1 MRITIA
7 LFISLFLIIDVEA
20 QQKVI
25 QLYNGAA
32 PGSENL
38 TYNEK
43 ITADSN
49 LVYNVSHPTLTVYS
63 PDPNITTGTAI
74 IVCPGGGFYIHAIKV
89 EGTQVADYLT
99 KKGITVFLLKYRLGQ
114 SITDSPG
121 KELEAAMQKNDF
133 EEKVKPLVQNA
144 IADGHAA
151 IQYVRTHAAEYKIA
165 PDRIGIIGFSAGGT
179 VTAGSA
185 FNYTPGNRPDFV
197 APIYAYMPAYL
208 RGNIASDAP
217 PVFLVAASDDPL
229 GLATHSVEVYTNW
242 LNAKHSAEL
251 HLYTKG
257 GHGFGMQ
264 KQNIPTDAWIDRFGE
279 WLGFL
284 GLLKPVDP
292 KVAANL
298 ESQEKLKQYQADL
311 LKKDWANIGFYE
323 KANSQVSPPAPGE
336 KRVVFMGNSITQV
349 WRGWDGNPLLE
360 ILKGMGDSA
369 FFVGR
374 PYYNRGIGGQTTG
387 QMLVRFREDVINLK
401 PGVVVIM
408 AGINDIAENNG
419 PSKLEDV
426 FGNIVSMAELAKA
439 YHIQVVLCS
448 VMPAYNFPWRPSI
461 DPKPSIKTLN
471 EWIQGY
477 CKKNDLVYL
486 DYFSAMADERKGL
499 PQSLSLDGVHP
510 NLAGYKIMEPL
521 AEKAIE
527 EAFKKV
533 KR

>member
-1 MRITIA
+1 MRTQIL
-7 LFISLFLIIDVEA
+7 LFISLFLITRTVA

-25 QLYNGAA
+25 PLYNGAA
-32 PGSENL
+32 PGTENL
-38 TYNEK
+38 TYSEK

-63 PDPNITTGTAI
+63 PDPNIATGTAI
-74 IVCPGGGFYIHAIKV
+74 IVCPGGGFYILGIKV
-89 EGTQVADYLT
+89 EGTQVAEYLV

-114 SITDSPG
+114 SMTDRPG
-121 KELEAAMQKNDF
+121 EELEAAMQKNNF
-133 EEKVKPLVQNA
+133 EEKVKPIIPFA
-144 IADGHAA
+144 IADGRAA
-151 IQYVRTHAAEYKIA
+151 IQFVRAHAAEYKIA
-165 PDRIGIIGFSAGGT
+165 PNRIGIIGFSAGGT
-179 VTAGSA
+179 VTAGTA
-185 FNYTPGNRPDFV
+185 FNYTVDNRPDFV
-197 APIYAYMPAYL
+197 APIYAYIPTYL

-217 PVFLVAASDDPL
+217 PMFLVAASDDPL

-257 GHGFGMQ
+257 VHGFGMQ
-264 KQNIPTDAWIDRFGE
+264 KQNIPTDAWIDRFAE

-284 GLLKPVDP
+284 GLLKPIDP
-292 KVAANL
+292 KVVAYL
-298 ESQEKLKQYQADL
+298 ERQEKMNQFMADL

-323 KANSQVSPPAPGE
+323 KQNAQAPPPIAGE

-360 ILKGMGDSA
+360 MMKGMGDSA

-401 PGVVVIM
+401 PAVVVIM

-426 FGNIVSMAELAKA
+426 FGNIVSMSELAKL

-448 VMPAYNFPWRPSI
+448 VMPAFNFPWRPSI
-461 DPKPSIKTLN
+461 DPKPSVKSLN
-471 EWIQGY
+471 EMIRNY
-477 CKKNDLVYL
+477 CDKNDIVYL
-486 DYFSAMADERKGL
+486 DYFTAMADERKGL
-499 PQSLSLDGVHP
+499 PQSLSPDGVHP

-527 EAFKKV
+527 QAFKKV